1 MSNGA
6 SALSIADTTDKRNPV
21 AIARG
26 EYPNIAYSHQGWL
39 TPDQRYFYLNDELDE
54 FSGLVPGTRTLIFDV
69 QELDDP
75 ILVGTYETDS
85 EATDHNLYIVGD
97 VMYQSNY
104 RSGLRVVDISDPE
117 KPTALGYFDT
127 VPWGSDFGMGDII
140 SGSIGSWSNYPF
152 FESGVVVV
160 ASGREGVFVL
170 RVRER

>member
-1 MSNGA
+1 M
-6 SALSIADTTDKRNPV
+6 SIADTTDKRNPV

-140 SGSIGSWSNYPF
+140 SGSIGSWSN
-152 FESGVVVV
+152 
-160 ASGREGVFVL
+160 
-170 RVRER
+170 